1 MRVSDWL
8 RLKLKQTQPQ
18 FLRSEFRYR
27 PFSSL
32 KLTILICTFSKA
44 AIRFLYS
51 YNIDSRTDFIVGEGL
66 FARKV
71 LYEISR
77 PDFQILLS
85 DLACITNATASSN
98 SASLDFSLTFESFSE
113 SSSCRTW
120 NSQNLLYRGEIGKF
134 VILRLNLCT
143 ISLQWI

>member
-1 MRVSDWL
+1 MNW
-8 RLKLKQTQPQ
+8 Q
-18 FLRSEFRYR
+18 FS
-27 PFSSL
+27 
-32 KLTILICTFSKA
+32 ILNCTFNNIKA
-44 AIRFLYS
+44 AIRFFYS

-71 LYEISR
+71 LYETSR

-85 DLACITNATASSN
+85 DLACITKPTASSN

-120 NSQNLLYRGEIGKF
+120 NKIFYISWGDWKICDSEIKFMHNFITMDLAFNLICAGNVF
-134 VILRLNLCT
+134 N
-143 ISLQWI
+143 